1 MPELGRVRRA
11 WEAQAR
17 RRRKKKRRVKTLI
30 YRCRLSWTRQNALLA
45 LFSAG
50 ATARAAARAVG
61 VNRMTAQRIF
71 RVFRERIALSRA
83 AVSPFVG
90 RAEVDECYLSGG
102 RGGRRVSKQ
111 GRSLSGK
118 FAVVGV
124 AQREKMSGLRR
135 LRLQVVGRVD
145 CPTLTAFVVDNVRR
159 GAQVHTDQLPAYKL
173 GLVGFDHRQV
183 NHHREYKCAAT
194 GACTNLIENAWSVL
208 KRHLGRFCGG
218 WRHNLILFLREI
230 EMRWECGV
238 ASFGAALRELLLDSL
253 RPPEKLRI

>member
-1 MPELGRVRRA
+1 MG
-11 WEAQAR
+11 
-17 RRRKKKRRVKTLI
+17 
-30 YRCRLSWTRQNALLA
+30 
-45 LFSAG
+45 SAG
-50 ATARAAARAVG
+50 AAAAEKEATRQDADLPLPAFVDAAKRVARVIFRRG
-61 VNRMTAQRIF
+61 YGAGRGARRRMTAQRIF

-135 LRLQVVGRVD
+135 LRLVGRVD
-145 CPTLTAFVVDNVRR
+145 CPTLTAFVVENVRR

-238 ASFGAALRELLLDSL
+238 ATFGAALRELLLDSL
-253 RPPEKLRI
+253 RPPSKLRI